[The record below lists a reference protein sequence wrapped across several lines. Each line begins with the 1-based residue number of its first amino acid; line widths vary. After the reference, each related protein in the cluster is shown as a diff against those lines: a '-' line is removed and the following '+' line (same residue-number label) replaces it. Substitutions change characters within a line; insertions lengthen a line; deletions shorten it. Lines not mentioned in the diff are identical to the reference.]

1 LHNLSLALA
10 RSGLY
15 LNVYDKFQGS
25 CGVKQS
31 RNFARPSRESRAR
44 IQVFRLLLSPRGS
57 AGPWDVHVNMSTEVV
72 MFAANRRGQLPHDLA
87 ADLQQEGQREIR
99 SRRSANGRLVA
110 QASRLQQGRR
120 RSMQTFQSHMAT
132 EKNFTSVLHGIEL
145 EDPRP
150 NTTQIDPQLQ
160 LPWPFL
166 LRLKVNTFAVP
177 LGLSSQAQLWGS
189 LSRSS
194 LLESALGRGIPDVVQ
209 RIYWVLAL
217 SLLAVI
223 ALGYFLKA
231 MLYSGAVKRE
241 WAHPIRSNFVFAPL
255 LASMTLTAAVP
266 PEVVD
271 ALHPST
277 NVPLPAFMIL
287 SGLVLYLEMASYG
300 KWLFNQTRSLSRA
313 NPSYQLA
320 VVGNFLVASLGT
332 QVSGTESVE
341 LACREISLFFF
352 AVGCLY
358 LLLVFFAIQHNSAD
372 NVEHPSSAAAR
383 LSADPTPDTS
393 TDHRVDGR
401 VGGNEE
407 ALLSHPTRRTKAGR
421 VHGQQEQVPY
431 PSPPRMP
438 VSAAIVSGWGRKP
451 SERVPPKKENRGGE
465 TGDRN
470 GVGPPEGNSRYSGR
484 LHDNVFNATVPP
496 LSGLEDVPLV
506 DGEDAT
512 VVAER
517 GRANL
522 EVDNE
527 DTEDI
532 TARAENHLGA
542 RSSRPVPPFTGS
554 GRSLL
559 WRPSSS
565 DNSSTMPSHP
575 QGPGS
580 GSGDDVNAARD
591 RTVGKPAQEKPSTR
605 PPTFRGESAG
615 AAAAANGNA
624 PQTAVFRLEGRGRCS
639 SSNVDVGTPDGQ
651 LERAEAKD
659 AVVSHRMPRSMLAPR
674 GTPSG
679 TPRSMLL
686 SRALH
691 PIYFLF
697 IAPPSAAAI
706 AWTRI
711 NGEFDLLSRSLYFIA
726 GFLYMFFVLGNSSF
740 LRTASFSVAWWAY
753 SFPSATGSLFAP
765 DPVLSV
771 LLEELP

>member
-1 LHNLSLALA
+1 
-10 RSGLY
+10 
-15 LNVYDKFQGS
+15 
-25 CGVKQS
+25 
-31 RNFARPSRESRAR
+31 
-44 IQVFRLLLSPRGS
+44 
-57 AGPWDVHVNMSTEVV
+57 MSTEEEV

-87 ADLQQEGQREIR
+87 ADLQQEGQGEIR
-99 SRRSANGRLVA
+99 SRRSTNGGLVA

-132 EKNFTSVLHGIEL
+132 EKNFTSVLKGIEL

-166 LRLKVNTFAVP
+166 LRLKVNTFAIP

-194 LLESALGRGIPDVVQ
+194 LLESALGCGIPDVIQ
-209 RIYWVLAL
+209 QIYWVLAL

-231 MLYSGAVKRE
+231 MLYSGAVRRE
-241 WAHPIRSNFVFAPL
+241 WAHPIRSNFVFTPF

-266 PEVVD
+266 PKVIH

-277 NVPLPAFMIL
+277 DVPLPAFMIL
-287 SGLVLYLEMASYG
+287 TGLVLYLEMASYG

-372 NVEHPSSAAAR
+372 NVEHPSGAAAR
-383 LSADPTPDTS
+383 LSVDPTPDTS

-407 ALLSHPTRRTKAGR
+407 AIMSHPTRRIKAGQ

-431 PSPPRMP
+431 PSPPHMP

-451 SERVPPKKENRGGE
+451 SEHVPPGKENRERE

-470 GVGPPEGNSRYSGR
+470 DVGPPEENSRNFGR
-484 LHDNVFNATVPP
+484 LYDNAFNATLSP

-506 DGEDAT
+506 ESEDAT
-512 VVAER
+512 AVAER

-522 EVDNE
+522 ETDNE
-527 DTEDI
+527 DTEDA

-542 RSSRPVPPFTGS
+542 LSSWPAPPFTGS

-565 DNSSTMPSHP
+565 DISSAMPRHP
-575 QGPGS
+575 QGKDS
-580 GSGDDVNAARD
+580 DDVNAARE
-591 RTVGKPAQEKPSTR
+591 RRICKPAQETPSTR
-605 PPTFRGESAG
+605 PPTFQGESAG
-615 AAAAANGNA
+615 AAAVANGNA
-624 PQTAVFRLEGRGRCS
+624 PQTAVFPVQGRGRCS
-639 SSNVDVGTPDGQ
+639 SSNVDVGAPDYH
-651 LERAEAKD
+651 LKRAEAKD
-659 AVVSHRMPRSMLAPR
+659 AAVSHRM
-674 GTPSG
+674 
-679 TPRSMLL
+679 PRSMLL

-711 NGEFDLLSRSLYFIA
+711 NGEFDVLSRSLYFIA

-753 SFPSATGSLFAP
+753 SFPSSTFAVATILYAEELSSEGVVLFALVMSLGSSVIVMVVFVCTLYSAATGSLFAP

>member
-1 LHNLSLALA
+1 
-10 RSGLY
+10 
-15 LNVYDKFQGS
+15 
-25 CGVKQS
+25 
-31 RNFARPSRESRAR
+31 
-44 IQVFRLLLSPRGS
+44 
-57 AGPWDVHVNMSTEVV
+57 
-72 MFAANRRGQLPHDLA
+72 MFTANRRGQLPHDLA
-87 ADLQQEGQREIR
+87 ADLQQEGQRDIR

-132 EKNFTSVLHGIEL
+132 EKNFTSVLKGIEL

-223 ALGYFLKA
+223 SLGYFLKA

-277 NVPLPAFMIL
+277 DVPLPAFMIL

-401 VGGNEE
+401 VGGNEG
-407 ALLSHPTRRTKAGR
+407 AVMSHPTGRTEAGR
-421 VHGQQEQVPY
+421 VHGQQGQVPY
-431 PSPPRMP
+431 PSPPHMP
-438 VSAAIVSGWGRKP
+438 VSAAIISGWGRKP
-451 SERVPPKKENRGGE
+451 SERVPPGKENREGE
-465 TGDRN
+465 MGDRN
-470 GVGPPEGNSRYSGR
+470 GVGPPEGNSLYPGR
-484 LHDNVFNATVPP
+484 LHDNAFNAAVLP
-496 LSGLEDVPLV
+496 LSGLEDVPLAE
-506 DGEDAT
+506 GEDTT

-527 DTEDI
+527 DTEDV
-532 TARAENHLGA
+532 TTRAENHLGA
-542 RSSRPVPPFTGS
+542 RSSWPAPPFTGS

-559 WRPSSS
+559 WHPSSS
-565 DNSSTMPSHP
+565 DTSSTMPSHP
-575 QGPGS
+575 QGLGS
-580 GSGDDVNAARD
+580 GSGDDMNAAGD
-591 RTVGKPAQEKPSTR
+591 RRVCKPAQETPCSR

-615 AAAAANGNA
+615 AAAVANSNT
-624 PQTAVFRLEGRGRCS
+624 PQTADFPLQESGRCS
-639 SSNVDVGTPDGQ
+639 SSNVDVGTPDRQ
-651 LERAEAKD
+651 LKRAEAKD
-659 AVVSHRMPRSMLAPR
+659 AAVSHSMPRSILAPR

-711 NGEFDLLSRSLYFIA
+711 NGEFDVLSRSLYFIA

-753 SFPSATGSLFAP
+753 SFPSSTFAVATILYAEELSSEGVVLLALIMSLGSTVIVMVVSVCTLCSAATGSLFAP

>member
-1 LHNLSLALA
+1 
-10 RSGLY
+10 
-15 LNVYDKFQGS
+15 
-25 CGVKQS
+25 
-31 RNFARPSRESRAR
+31 
-44 IQVFRLLLSPRGS
+44 
-57 AGPWDVHVNMSTEVV
+57 
-72 MFAANRRGQLPHDLA
+72 
-87 ADLQQEGQREIR
+87 
-99 SRRSANGRLVA
+99 
-110 QASRLQQGRR
+110 
-120 RSMQTFQSHMAT
+120 
-132 EKNFTSVLHGIEL
+132 
-145 EDPRP
+145 
-150 NTTQIDPQLQ
+150 
-160 LPWPFL
+160 
-166 LRLKVNTFAVP
+166 
-177 LGLSSQAQLWGS
+177 
-189 LSRSS
+189 
-194 LLESALGRGIPDVVQ
+194 
-209 RIYWVLAL
+209 
-217 SLLAVI
+217 
-223 ALGYFLKA
+223 
-231 MLYSGAVKRE
+231 MLYSGAVRRE

-266 PEVVD
+266 PKVAH

-277 NVPLPAFMIL
+277 DVPLPAFMIL

-352 AVGCLY
+352 AVGFLY
-358 LLLVFFAIQHNSAD
+358 FLLVFFAIQHNSAD
-372 NVEHPSSAAAR
+372 NIEHPSGAAAR
-383 LSADPTPDTS
+383 LSVDPTADTS

-407 ALLSHPTRRTKAGR
+407 TLMSHPTGRTKAGR
-421 VHGQQEQVPY
+421 IHGQQEQVPY
-431 PSPPRMP
+431 PSPPHMP

-451 SERVPPKKENRGGE
+451 SERVPPGKENKEGE

-470 GVGPPEGNSRYSGR
+470 GVGSPEGKSRYSAR
-484 LHDNVFNATVPP
+484 LHDNAFNATVPP

-506 DGEDAT
+506 EGEDAT
-512 VVAER
+512 AVAER

-527 DTEDI
+527 NTEDAS
-532 TARAENHLGA
+532 ARAENHLGA
-542 RSSRPVPPFTGS
+542 RSSWPVPPFTGS

-559 WRPSSS
+559 WHPSSS
-565 DNSSTMPSHP
+565 DISSTMPSHP
-575 QGPGS
+575 QGKGS

-591 RTVGKPAQEKPSTR
+591 RRVCKPAQETPSR

-615 AAAAANGNA
+615 AAAVANGNA
-624 PQTAVFRLEGRGRCS
+624 PQTAVFPLQGRGRCS
-639 SSNVDVGTPDGQ
+639 SNNVGVATTDRQ
-651 LERAEAKD
+651 LKRAEAKD
-659 AVVSHRMPRSMLAPR
+659 AAVSHRMPRSTLAPR
-674 GTPSG
+674 DTPSG

-711 NGEFDLLSRSLYFIA
+711 NGEFDVLSRSLYFIA

-740 LRTASFSVAWWAY
+740 LRTASFSLAWWAY
-753 SFPSATGSLFAP
+753 SFPSSTFAVATILYAEELSSEGVVLFALVMSLGSTVIVMVVVVCTVSSAATGSLFAP